1 MAKMTPEGYLEE
13 LKDINQKLSDF
24 LGMVDKGN
32 LSYFKDISLKLRVL
46 YCDKSGTQSLLK
58 VISDLFGFDVVVF
71 VSYMIKEKVEMGR
84 LPPSL
89 AEGLNFSQ
97 KNSVV
102 KWLERGDE
110 EISVFKAL
118 ERKEVLYGN
127 EQHSYKDIIEV
138 AADKMTAHIDKTIKD
153 KDVVLHDEN
162 LLIGGLPVAQR
173 AIIDTARSTITLLD
187 MILSFVEGGRQYRHI
202 RPRKV

>member
-1 MAKMTPEGYLEE
+1 MAYMTPEGYIAE
-13 LKDINQKLSDF
+13 LKDIYQKLSDF

-46 YCDKSGTQSLLK
+46 YCDKSGTQALLK
-58 VISDLFGFDVVVF
+58 VVSDIFSFDVVVF
-71 VSYMIKEKVEMGR
+71 VSYTIKEKIEMGR

-89 AEGLNFSQ
+89 AEGLDFSQ
-97 KNSVV
+97 RNSVV

-110 EISVFKAL
+110 EISIFKAL

-127 EQHSYKDIIEV
+127 EQHSYKEIIEV

-153 KDVVLHDEN
+153 KDIALHDEN

-187 MILSFVEGGRQYRHI
+187 MVLSFVESGRQSRHL
-202 RPRKV
+202 RPRKM

>member
-1 MAKMTPEGYLEE
+1 MTPEGYLAE
-13 LKDINQKLSDF
+13 LKDIKQKLSDF
-24 LGMVDKGN
+24 LEMVNQGN

-46 YCDKSGTQSLLK
+46 YCDKSGTLALLK
-58 VISDLFGFDVVVF
+58 VISNLFNFDIFVF
-71 VSYMIKEKVEMGR
+71 VSYTIKERIEKGR
-84 LPPSL
+84 LPASL
-89 AEGLNFSQ
+89 ADGLVFQ
-97 KNSVV
+97 QVNSVV
-102 KWLERGDE
+102 RWLERGDE

>member
-1 MAKMTPEGYLEE
+1 MANMTPEGYLAE
-13 LKDINQKLSDF
+13 LKDIKQKLSDF
-24 LGMVDKGN
+24 LEMVNQGN

-46 YCDKSGTQSLLK
+46 YCDKSGTLALLK
-58 VISDLFGFDVVVF
+58 VISNLFNFDIFVF
-71 VSYMIKEKVEMGR
+71 VSYTIKERIEKGR
-84 LPPSL
+84 LPASL
-89 AEGLNFSQ
+89 ADGLVFQ
-97 KNSVV
+97 QVNSVV
-102 KWLERGDE
+102 RWLERGDE